1 METSVLRIAGAA
13 VVAALGFVASS
24 LDAEYRILFGIIAGI
39 PSLALMFLSRRQ
51 LGASFSVRPEA
62 RALVTTGLYARIR
75 HPMYVFL
82 DILLLSIIVVSGW
95 KLLLVIWGAL
105 VVVQTIQASR
115 EEKVLAARFGDVY
128 AAYTRR
134 TWF

>member
-105 VVVQTIQASR
+105 VVVQIIQASR